1 MACPDSGSCG
11 ARDKRSDESKFMASV
26 SPGLF
31 MRQVRQELAK
41 VTWPSRRETTMSLIL
56 VFVFCTVIGLY
67 FLVVDKI
74 LSWGVSKIFG
84 V

>member
-1 MACPDSGSCG
+1 
-11 ARDKRSDESKFMASV
+11 MASI

-31 MRQVRQELAK
+31 VRQVRQEMAK

-67 FLVVDKI
+67 FLVVDK
-74 LSWGVSKIFG
+74 LLTFGVSLIFG

>member
-1 MACPDSGSCG
+1 
-11 ARDKRSDESKFMASV
+11 MASV

-31 MRQVRQELAK
+31 VRQVRQELAK
-41 VTWPSRRETTMSLIL
+41 VTWPSRRETMMSLAL
-56 VFVFCTVIGLY
+56 VFVFCTIIGLY

>member
-1 MACPDSGSCG
+1 
-11 ARDKRSDESKFMASV
+11 MASV

-31 MRQVRQELAK
+31 VRQVRQELAK

-56 VFVFCTVIGLY
+56 VFVFCTIIGLY

-74 LSWGVSKIFG
+74 LSWGVSWIFG